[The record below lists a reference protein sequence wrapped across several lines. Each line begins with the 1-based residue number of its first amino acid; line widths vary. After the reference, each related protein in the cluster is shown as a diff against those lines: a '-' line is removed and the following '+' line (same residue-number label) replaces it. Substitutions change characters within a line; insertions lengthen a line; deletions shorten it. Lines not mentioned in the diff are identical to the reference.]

1 MKNHYQ
7 TLGLNS
13 DASHQEVR
21 QSYRTYASKFHPD
34 KHKGDEFFEEKF
46 KEIQEA
52 HDILS
57 DPEQRRVYDLLLFPS
72 KDEAQ
77 PASKAEEVIAK
88 APSVVVSDVKSMVM
102 KPKSPN
108 TFVKAI
114 VSGVIG
120 GLLIGLIF
128 EVANFGDGFVAGF
141 LCGFFLGCCLGP
153 AISEMT

>member
-1 MKNHYQ
+1 MKNYYQ

-13 DASHQEVR
+13 DASHQEIR

-52 HDILS
+52 HDVLS
-57 DPEQRRVYDLLLFPS
+57 DPEQRRVYDLLLFPPKVES
-72 KDEAQ
+72 QSA
-77 PASKAEEVIAK
+77 PKAKENII
-88 APSVVVSDVKSMVM
+88 
-102 KPKSPN
+102 KSPPFFTNTVKQMPVKPPSSN

-114 VSGVIG
+114 VSGIAG
-120 GLLIGLIF
+120 GLLVGVIF
-128 EVANFGDGFVAGF
+128 EAASFGDGFAAGF

-153 AISEMT
+153 AVSEMM